1 MSDEIITTQNWFAR
15 HQKALWLTLV
25 ALAVGVAGLL
35 TYLLFF
41 RSDKPQTAYEGDVAL
56 TIEMPRETPAGS
68 EISITVG
75 IENRSNSRLTGM
87 VLELFYPQDFIALRA
102 ERSHNLPDLGKG
114 GRTEIVAFGVLSG
127 NIAEVKTVSA
137 KLKYIPENFRSTFVA
152 EAEASIEIQAANLAV
167 SLLAPTRVI
176 TGQAVLYRLEIEN
189 VSAQTY
195 DNLTA
200 VFQYPLGFEPSAP
213 NGEASIGDLA
223 AGEKKTM
230 EAAGTLAAAAGAE
243 ALAQVEIR
251 QGDLVLA
258 RSFAFTQVDPSPLA
272 VSHAAACRQEA
283 CGPLEIPGEVE
294 YKVRYQNQSQVALKN
309 VVITVFFDGVFSGA
323 EITAEKGV
331 LRERQ
336 VSFLPSRNPELRAFT
351 PGQKGEFIM
360 RVRVPEAF
368 LSSPAGA
375 QKNPVLATRVEYKA
389 DEAPRPLSGNSLS
402 YPFKTKL
409 ALAAKAVSAGDGTY
423 LVELT
428 LTNTVNDLTGVSL
441 TAFVPGGAVSDFSET
456 AEWSEDSGLV
466 RWRLGELFAFT
477 GSFHE
482 PRKLTFKVTT
492 NGQDILRDIQAVG
505 RDDFADV
512 EIESNK
518 ITTLSA
524 SGF

>member
-102 ERSHNLPDLGKG
+102 DRSHNVPDLGKG

-152 EAEASIEIQAANLAV
+152 EAAANIEIQAANLAV

-213 NGEASIGDLA
+213 N
-223 AGEKKTM
+223 
-230 EAAGTLAAAAGAE
+230 
-243 ALAQVEIR
+243 
-251 QGDLVLA
+251 
-258 RSFAFTQVDPSPLA
+258 
-272 VSHAAACRQEA
+272 
-283 CGPLEIPGEVE
+283 
-294 YKVRYQNQSQVALKN
+294 
-309 VVITVFFDGVFSGA
+309 
-323 EITAEKGV
+323 
-331 LRERQ
+331 
-336 VSFLPSRNPELRAFT
+336 
-351 PGQKGEFIM
+351 
-360 RVRVPEAF
+360 
-368 LSSPAGA
+368 
-375 QKNPVLATRVEYKA
+375 
-389 DEAPRPLSGNSLS
+389 
-402 YPFKTKL
+402 
-409 ALAAKAVSAGDGTY
+409 
-423 LVELT
+423 
-428 LTNTVNDLTGVSL
+428 
-441 TAFVPGGAVSDFSET
+441 
-456 AEWSEDSGLV
+456 
-466 RWRLGELFAFT
+466 
-477 GSFHE
+477 
-482 PRKLTFKVTT
+482 
-492 NGQDILRDIQAVG
+492 
-505 RDDFADV
+505 
-512 EIESNK
+512 
-518 ITTLSA
+518 
-524 SGF
+524 